1 MAGTT
6 PEFANYCRALELERA
21 RRLLGEKRELNTDE
35 VQQKLLQKM
44 LLAALQESGRTYFNY
59 DLWLEAISAV
69 KAPTTP
75 RSTQRTIQLLD
86 TEVALRQQLVKSA
99 SDLLAQSPQDWEL
112 PSFPTLQRLEMGQ
125 AKPEQLSREVRSLAS
140 EQPAEAERAL
150 LANWLEWRA
159 THRLRR
165 LGLQAEAEG
174 SPVLVPFAPRE
185 RNKKAKRLTAKLSQA
200 QRDEFEQAQQAA
212 MPVSEKACVYR
223 FAKPKATLKTILA
236 GILLIFWVVPLVVTP
251 FLMPRRPPKDM
262 VTNQPSGTI
271 IYGSPDSAARSDDSQ
286 RSVSQAIA
294 ADLIFTA
301 LELTTKQKLGLLDQF
316 KLWMALP
323 PQQVE
328 FLEGQLFPGPQSLR
342 AIRTRR
348 EAAIDPKSVNPLD
361 QEAACNLSL
370 AWLKETRP
378 IWEEELAQRPD
389 WPTGPILKAFCQ
401 LDASVVMA
409 WIGHDVETVKQV
421 DALVFTDPIQ
431 RQRLTNY
438 RAAAR
443 LAGVGNPPSS
453 QKGVREILEEVQER
467 VRTGNAKPGD
477 EILLRAAG
485 GEKNPN
491 AAPQRQRDFLE
502 FASQPEVMEIL
513 KPYSEQSLTRKAN
526 KKMPPLPPDVQEQL
540 NRKWREWRL
549 RRPSADRNQQFGP
562 PTNKSL
568 DQK

>member
-1 MAGTT
+1 MAGAT

-21 RRLLGEKRELNTDE
+21 KRLLGEKKELNSDE

-69 KAPTTP
+69 KDPTTP
-75 RSTQRTIQLLD
+75 RSIQRTIQLLD

-112 PSFPTLQRLEMGQ
+112 PSFPTLQRLEIGQ
-125 AKPEQLSREVRSLAS
+125 EKPEQLSREVRSLAS

-165 LGLQAEAEG
+165 LGFQAQAEGA
-174 SPVLVPFAPRE
+174 PVLVPFVPRE
-185 RNKKAKRLTAKLSQA
+185 RNKKAKRLAAKLSQA
-200 QRDEFEQAQQAA
+200 QRNEFEQAKQAA
-212 MPVSEKACVYR
+212 MPVPEKARVYR
-223 FAKPKATLKTILA
+223 FAKPNAKLASCLA
-236 GILLIFWVVPLVVTP
+236 GIVFCFLAVLAVVAP
-251 FLMPRRPPKDM
+251 FLLPRNSPKDF
-262 VTNQPSGTI
+262 VAYQPSRTD
-271 IYGSPDSAARSDDSQ
+271 IYGSPDSNARWGNSQ
-286 RSVSQAIA
+286 HSVSQAVA
-294 ADLIFTA
+294 DDLIFTA

-328 FLEGQLFPGPQSLR
+328 FLEGQLFPGTQSLR
-342 AIRTRR
+342 AIRNKR
-348 EAAIDPKSVNPLD
+348 EAAIDPNSADPLD
-361 QEAACNLSL
+361 KEAACNLSL

-378 IWEEELAQRPD
+378 IWEKELAQRPD

-409 WIGHDVETVKQV
+409 WIRNDVEAIKQV

-431 RQRLTNY
+431 RQRLANY
-438 RAAAR
+438 RAAVR
-443 LAGVGNPPSS
+443 QAGVGNPPSS
-453 QKGVREILEEVQER
+453 QKGVREILEEAQER

-485 GEKNPN
+485 GEKNP
-491 AAPQRQRDFLE
+491 AAASQRERDFLE
-502 FASQPEVMEIL
+502 FSSQPEVIEIL

-526 KKMPPLPPDVQEQL
+526 EKMPPLPPEVQEQL
-540 NRKWREWRL
+540 NKKWREWQL
-549 RRPSADRNQQFGP
+549 RRPNADRKQILRP
-562 PTNKSL
+562 PTSKSL